1 MQHRTLPRATLIALL
16 LAGSLPAQNNEA
28 KSADRVL
35 TQARLAENQGKLAS
49 AERLLRVA
57 HDKATPPVRDALAK
71 GLREFLIRQGRETEA
86 AALADAPVVVP
97 AGTDPIAALIAQLES
112 GTEGSAKVARE
123 ELGKVLELALP
134 QLLDAVAKA
143 GPFARL
149 NLLQLLLPSNDPRVA
164 ERLGALLRAGDQ
176 GLALAIAKQIDSQQP
191 RRDWRA
197 SRTVAT
203 VATVLGDAALP
214 AEVLGGVFEVL
225 IRSTPD
231 DDATRRLAERLT
243 GEPETAQSAIWAL
256 GNAKNVAWAKAL
268 LERLALHAD
277 LTVAARAVGTWAGT
291 LGDEEE
297 ARAVAA
303 IERLPLEHR
312 YRAAAA
318 ATRQDWVRVGMLM
331 ITNAQHSRTQNNWQ
345 WLERVDWIQGGD
357 AAARELC
364 AVAATRDNYASQ
376 ALRNMIRQ
384 GWRGAP
390 ALDRALAEVDSKWHE
405 QNTSSSLLLD
415 ALGPEGEARARAAL
429 SAAPNQQI
437 AFVQQFVQQAVNR
450 GLPWHDLIAEHL
462 PHLRSDFIQR
472 SWRDAPAS
480 ALDKLHAAVA
490 GDPEGYA
497 DNLLKSAQRW
507 GGIPVRTLAL
517 LFASKQSLAALQ
529 LAIAQDP
536 RATLDALAKAPRLDD
551 HVTTYLNLLRQHGTA
566 ADLPFALRVA
576 REFEFAMGC
585 DGGADALG
593 RFLARFGSGN
603 LEVLALGAMPSTGAV
618 GTEIEGRTI
627 AALGAAE
634 GLQPAQVEAALAL
647 MPRLMDGVAHGV
659 CERLEKLVQPTHAA
673 AVAQLLD
680 RVSEP
685 WRAQP
690 NDDARIAQ
698 VYRAIRLLRTAGT
711 PVAKDALSQLVR
723 ASASVPSAFGGELCW
738 NAAKAELHVAGEAR
752 RELLQSWL
760 GGDDALL
767 AQVALGTPETSS
779 DPALRNLGVTALRR
793 LASTLPNDGGFLA
806 ALDAET
812 RSAACKAIVQDDMFP
827 KATTGL
833 ACAALTALGDQK
845 DPSLIPLLVRGA
857 SHPHSQVRM
866 CSANQLGRTF
876 SSDAGATLLELLK
889 DDDEQVRK
897 GANAAL
903 ERIRDYQKLRA
914 EWESGI
920 RHEELRR
927 AGIAPD
933 KR

>member
-35 TQARLAENQGKLAS
+35 TQARLAENQGKLAE

-256 GNAKNVAWAKAL
+256 GNAKSVAWAKAL

-291 LGDEEE
+291 LGDDEE

-312 YRAAAA
+312 YRAAIA
-318 ATRQDWVRVGMLM
+318 ATRQGWVRVGMLA
-331 ITNAQHSRTQNNWQ
+331 ITNAQHSRTKDTWQ
-345 WLERVDWIQGGD
+345 WLERVDWIRGGD

-364 AVAATRDNYASQ
+364 TVAATRDTYASQ

-390 ALDRALAEVDSKWHE
+390 ALDRALVEVDSKWHE
-405 QNTSSSLLLD
+405 PNTSSSLLLD
-415 ALGPEGEARARAAL
+415 VLGPEGEARARAAL
-429 SAAPNQQI
+429 PAAPNQQI
-437 AFVQQFVQQAVNR
+437 EFVKKAFNR

-462 PHLRSDFIQR
+462 HHLRPDFINR

-497 DNLLKSAQRW
+497 DELLKSAHRW

-517 LFASKQSLAALQ
+517 LFATRQSLLALNT
-529 LAIAQDP
+529 AIAQDP

-551 HVTTYLNLLRQHGTA
+551 HVRTYLDLVRQHGTA

-585 DGGADALG
+585 DGGAEALG
-593 RFLARFGSGN
+593 RFLGRFGSGN
-603 LEVLALGAMPSTGAV
+603 LDVLALGEVPSTGAV
-618 GTEIEGRTI
+618 ETEVEGRTI
-627 AALGAAE
+627 AALAAAE

-659 CERLEKLVQPTHAA
+659 CERLEKLVQPNHAA
-673 AVAQLLD
+673 AVAQFLD

-690 NDDARIAQ
+690 DDDVRAAQ

-711 PVAKDALSQLVR
+711 PVAREALSKLVR
-723 ASASVPSAFGGELCW
+723 ASASVPSAFGGELRG
-738 NAAKAELHVAGEAR
+738 NVAKAELHVAGEAR

-760 GGDDALL
+760 GGDDAPL

-779 DPALRNLGVTALRR
+779 DPALRNLGVATLRR

-812 RSAACKAIVQDDMFP
+812 RFAACKAIVQDDAIA
-827 KATTGL
+827 KTSVGL
-833 ACAALTALGDQK
+833 ASAALTALGDRK
-845 DPSLIPLLVRGA
+845 DPSLIPLLARGA

-876 SSDAGATLLELLK
+876 SSDAGATLLTLLK

-903 ERIRDYQKLRA
+903 GWIRDYQKLRA
-914 EWESGI
+914 EWEAGI

-927 AGIAPD
+927 AGVVPD